1 LFSIAIAGSIP
12 ILNSYKK
19 RLVLFLFSISS
30 SMKKLVLIC
39 IVWVAQASYAQ
50 QNEKMLTFSNP
61 LYSIGYP
68 ASWKLDTSGKMGTQF
83 FVFSPLQDNTD
94 RFSEN
99 VNLIIQDLKGQRVDL
114 LQYKQ
119 ITDEQLASLP
129 GTTVFQSEIAGTKNA
144 AYYVVNYTMKQ
155 GNQNLRIVSRC
166 YIKNE
171 KAYLLTFS
179 AAIAA
184 YQAYQKT
191 GEAILAS
198 FVLQDK

>member
-1 LFSIAIAGSIP
+1 
-12 ILNSYKK
+12 
-19 RLVLFLFSISS
+19 
-30 SMKKLVLIC
+30 
-39 IVWVAQASYAQ
+39 
-50 QNEKMLTFSNP
+50 
-61 LYSIGYP
+61 
-68 ASWKLDTSGKMGTQF
+68 
-83 FVFSPLQDNTD
+83 
-94 RFSEN
+94 
-99 VNLIIQDLKGQRVDL
+99 
-114 LQYKQ
+114 
-119 ITDEQLASLP
+119 
-129 GTTVFQSEIAGTKNA
+129 
-144 AYYVVNYTMKQ
+144 MKQ